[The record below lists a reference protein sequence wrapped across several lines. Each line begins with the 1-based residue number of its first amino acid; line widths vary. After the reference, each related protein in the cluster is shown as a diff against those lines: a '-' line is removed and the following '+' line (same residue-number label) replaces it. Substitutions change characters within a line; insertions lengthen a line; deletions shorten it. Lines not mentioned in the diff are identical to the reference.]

1 MRRGGEP
8 IRLLTSLK
16 NEATSGALGTS
27 VRTYGTNLGYTRPT
41 MFHRRIRFAPIVLLL
56 VAAFALPGTTTTT
69 KAEQSYTL
77 RIASLAPAGSSWMKV
92 LNAWNKTLQEKTN
105 GRLKIRFYPGGSQGD
120 ERDFVRKMRVGQL
133 DGGVVTM
140 TGMSMVV
147 RAMIVLVLPG
157 FLDTYEEL
165 DRVRAKMAPQFEAL
179 FEKEGFKLVA
189 WGDAGKNRLF
199 SAKPFRAP
207 SDLKSLRPW
216 VWKDELVFVELYDVI
231 GANAVRLGVPE
242 VYPGLQTRM
251 IDMVSSSA
259 LTAVALQWY
268 TRVKY
273 MTGWNSAIIAGG
285 AIMRKDKFDELPPDL
300 QEIFESTA
308 DRVEYLLNKTIRK
321 DDENA
326 YQIVLKRGIQVVE
339 AGDAKPEWDAAYKQV
354 RDNFTGRLFPKS
366 LLTAVTEAAA
376 P

>member
-1 MRRGGEP
+1 MTKALLHFAP
-8 IRLLTSLK
+8 LVLLTF
-16 NEATSGALGTS
+16 G
-27 VRTYGTNLGYTRPT
+27 
-41 MFHRRIRFAPIVLLL
+41 
-56 VAAFALPGTTTTT
+56 AFALPGTTTTT
-69 KAEQSYTL
+69 KAEESYTL
-77 RIASLAPAGSSWMKV
+77 RIATLAPAGSSWMKIV
-92 LNAWNKTLQEKTN
+92 NAWNKTLQDKTE
-105 GRLKIRFYPGGSQGD
+105 GRLKVRVYPGGSQGD

-133 DGGVVTM
+133 DAGIMTM
-140 TGMSMVV
+140 TGMSMIV
-147 RAMIVLVLPG
+147 RAMVVLVLPG

-165 DRVRAKMAPQFEAL
+165 DRVRAKMAPQFEAM
-179 FEKEGFKLVA
+179 FEKEGFKLVG
-189 WGDAGKNRLF
+189 WGDAGLNRLF

-285 AIMRKDKFDELPPDL
+285 TMMRKDKYDALPPDL
-300 QEIFESTA
+300 KEAFDSTA
-308 DRVEYLLNKTIRK
+308 ARAHDLINKTIRK
-321 DDENA
+321 DDQEA
-326 YQIVLKRGIQVVE
+326 YEVIVKKGIQVIDP
-339 AGDAKPEWDAAYKQV
+339 GDAKAEWDAAYTKV
-354 RDNFTGRLFPKS
+354 RENFTGRLFPKS
-366 LLTAVTEAAA
+366 LLDAVTEASK